1 MLRAYCVV
9 AKYAASVVMNDD
21 RLLDLIGDT
30 GSLVEID
37 DFRPML
43 LDALGAAV
51 PSDWVAIN
59 ELGHGPEMI
68 MEIIEPPI
76 PAQALAVF
84 VRYAEQNPLLE
95 HHLRTRDGR
104 AWRISDLVGRDE
116 FRGRKVY
123 TEFYGPLGLEFQM
136 AFMLPAGPER
146 VLAVIL
152 SRRHEDFADDER
164 DLVERARPFL
174 IQCYQNSLRYTE
186 ALAKSRAAVR
196 ATRPRLGALR
206 SLGLTKR
213 QAEVLQLLAMGG
225 SDSDIA
231 ESLGIGHRTVHK
243 HLQLCYR
250 ALGVD
255 RRSRAAAIAWS
266 TLDITAP

>member
-1 MLRAYCVV
+1 V
-9 AKYAASVVMNDD
+9 AKYAAGAVTHDD

-37 DFRPML
+37 DFRLRL

-51 PSDWVAIN
+51 PSDWVALN

-76 PAQALAVF
+76 PADALAVF
-84 VRYAEQNPLLE
+84 VRYAEQNPLME
-95 HHLRTRDGR
+95 HYLRTRDGR
-104 AWRISDLVGRDE
+104 AWRISDLVGREE
-116 FRGRKVY
+116 FRGREVY

-152 SRRHEDFADDER
+152 SRRHEDFADYER
-164 DLVERARPFL
+164 DLIERARPFL
-174 IQCYQNSLRYTE
+174 IQCYRNSLLYTE
-186 ALAKSRAAVR
+186 ALATPRAAGVQ
-196 ATRPRLGALR
+196 AIRPRLEALR

-213 QAEVLQLLAMGG
+213 QAEVLQLLATGG
-225 SDSDIA
+225 SESDIA
-231 ESLGIGHRTVHK
+231 ENLGISHRTVHK

-266 TLDITAP
+266 TLDVKAP